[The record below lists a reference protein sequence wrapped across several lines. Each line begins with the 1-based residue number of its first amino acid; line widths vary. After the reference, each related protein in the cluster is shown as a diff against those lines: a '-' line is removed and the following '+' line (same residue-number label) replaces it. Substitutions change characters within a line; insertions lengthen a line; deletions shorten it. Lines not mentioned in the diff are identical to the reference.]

1 MRANLVGTGA
11 DSGSGGSGIGGN
23 GTGGGGNGIGGG
35 GGKMNIFLL
44 PPSALSAF

>member
-11 DSGSGGSGIGGN
+11 DSGSGGSGIV
-23 GTGGGGNGIGGG
+23 GGGNGIGGG

>member
-11 DSGSGGSGIGGN
+11 DSGSGGSGIGGGGN
-23 GTGGGGNGIGGG
+23 DGGGNGIGGG

>member
-1 MRANLVGTGA
+1 MRANLVGTGG
-11 DSGSGGSGIGGN
+11 DGGSGNGGGIGV
-23 GTGGGGNGIGGG
+23 GGGNGIGSG